1 MKINDVRFAL
11 AAPTWEALP
20 PGVWAEVAFAG
31 RSNVGKSSLL
41 NALCGR
47 KQIAHTS
54 GTPGKTQALNFYAVN
69 SNPQGDPAL
78 YLVDLPGY
86 GYAKVAQTQR
96 AAWQR
101 LVGRYVTERAEPR
114 PPGKAPLRAVVQ
126 LIDSR
131 HPPTPLDVELMAV
144 LMESD
149 ALHLIVLTKSD
160 KLSVERQAAGRGR
173 PEAAPQAV
181 RPRRARRAD
190 VGREE
195 GGADGRLA
203 LDRDGAVAQPRTRA
217 NVWLVPAA
225 GLVSTSVSPARRRR
239 KRSDVRPLDSV
250 STVSPE
256 AV

>member
-11 AAPTWEALP
+11 AAPNWDALP
-20 PGVWAEVAFAG
+20 PGVWPEVAFAG

-47 KQIAHTS
+47 KQLARTS

-69 SNPQGDPAL
+69 PNPQGDPRL

-101 LVGRYVTERAEPR
+101 LVGRYVTERAEADPAAGDR
-114 PPGKAPLRAVVQ
+114 RAPLRAVVQ

-149 ALHLIVLTKSD
+149 ALHLIVLTKAD
-160 KLSVERQAAGRGR
+160 KLSANGRQN
-173 PEAAPQAV
+173 
-181 RPRRARRAD
+181 
-190 VGREE
+190 
-195 GGADGRLA
+195 
-203 LDRDGAVAQPRTRA
+203 AVAALNRHLAPYGLDVPVLLTSA
-217 NVWLVPAA
+217 EKKEGLTEVW
-225 GLVSTSVSPARRRR
+225 RWIE
-239 KRSDVRPLDSV
+239 
-250 STVSPE
+250 TVL
-256 AV
+256 

>member
-11 AAPTWEALP
+11 AAPNWDALP
-20 PGVWAEVAFAG
+20 PGVWPEVAFAG

-47 KQIAHTS
+47 KQLARTS

-69 SNPQGDPAL
+69 PNPQGDPRL

-101 LVGRYVTERAEPR
+101 LVGRYVTERAEADPAAGDR
-114 PPGKAPLRAVVQ
+114 RAPLRAVVQ

-149 ALHLIVLTKSD
+149 ALHLIVLTKAD
-160 KLSVERQAAGRGR
+160 KLSANGRQN
-173 PEAAPQAV
+173 
-181 RPRRARRAD
+181 
-190 VGREE
+190 
-195 GGADGRLA
+195 
-203 LDRDGAVAQPRTRA
+203 AVALLNRHLAPYG
-217 NVWLVPAA
+217 LDVPVLLTSAEKKE
-225 GLVSTSVSPARRRR
+225 GLV
-239 KRSDVRPLDSV
+239 DVWRWIE
-250 STVSPE
+250 TVL
-256 AV
+256 

>member
-20 PGVWAEVAFAG
+20 PGVWPEVAFAG

-47 KQIAHTS
+47 KQIARTS

-69 SNPQGDPAL
+69 PNEQGDPAL

-101 LVGRYVTERAEPR
+101 LVGRYVTERAERR

-160 KLSVERQAAGRGR
+160 KLSSNGKQ
-173 PEAAPQAV
+173 QAV
-181 RPRRARRAD
+181 
-190 VGREE
+190 
-195 GGADGRLA
+195 
-203 LDRDGAVAQPRTRA
+203 
-217 NVWLVPAA
+217 A
-225 GLVSTSVSPARRRR
+225 GLKRHLTPYGLDVPVVLTSAE
-239 KRSDVRPLDSV
+239 KKEGLTDVWRWIG
-250 STVSPE
+250 TVL
-256 AV
+256 